1 MQLTHTFQINQLN
14 EIASTLL
21 AQFPCK
27 IMCFY
32 GEMGAGKTTFIAAL
46 ARQLGSKQPVS
57 SPTYSLI
64 NQYPVAEGKIY
75 HLDLFRL
82 TSTEALLDIGF
93 EDILHSGQYVFIEW
107 PQWAIPLIEGN
118 YLHIELKKIAEEQ
131 REITITKV

>member
-1 MQLTHTFQINQLN
+1 
-14 EIASTLL
+14 
-21 AQFPCK
+21 
-27 IMCFY
+27 MCFY

-46 ARQLGSKQPVS
+46 ATQLGSKQPVS

-64 NQYPVAEGKIY
+64 NQYPVAEGMIY

-93 EDILHSGQYVFIEW
+93 EDILHSGHYVFIEW

-118 YLHIELKKIAEEQ
+118 YLHIDFKKTGEGQ